1 MKKLLIAA
9 VLVAFAAVVT
19 APDVSAHG
27 GRTDKSGC
35 HNDNKNGG
43 RHCH

>member
-1 MKKLLIAA
+1 MKKIIAA
-9 VLVAFAAVVT
+9 IILAAFGIIAT
-19 APDVSAHG
+19 APAWAHS
-27 GRTDKSGC
+27 GRTDKNGC

>member
-1 MKKLLIAA
+1 MKKMALLIM
-9 VLVAFAAVVT
+9 VCLVST
-19 APDVSAHG
+19 SLLAHG

-35 HNDNKNGG
+35 HNESKTGT